1 MHKREEH
8 ELTTVSCLW
17 SQRANKKGGTTSHR
31 TRKGSSLRPWEVCI
45 LSLHQI
51 LKDVLQFKASKG
63 LRVTKWTKLLASHL
77 DFKPNLR
84 KQYLKF
90 SEQLLKLVFLLKILI
105 EMSFLAMLRNEYISV
120 IDYSQDDLGK
130 SQFQVLCLSIV
141 RLWVQGSFLASGL

>member
-1 MHKREEH
+1 M
-8 ELTTVSCLW
+8 
-17 SQRANKKGGTTSHR
+17 
-31 TRKGSSLRPWEVCI
+31 
-45 LSLHQI
+45 
-51 LKDVLQFKASKG
+51 
-63 LRVTKWTKLLASHL
+63 LASHL

-130 SQFQVLCLSIV
+130 SQF
-141 RLWVQGSFLASGL
+141 